1 MTEKKMCLKKIE
13 LLGFKSFADKTTLT
27 FHEGITV
34 IVGPNGCGKSNIS
47 DSFRWVLGE
56 QSAKSLRGSK
66 MHDVIFS
73 GANTRKPLNIAEVT
87 LTMSE
92 IDGMLSTEYEEVA
105 VTRRVHRSGEGEYL
119 INKKSVRAKDV
130 QDLFMGSGIG
140 KDTFAIIAQNQ
151 MEKVINNSPLE
162 RRFIFEQASGIE
174 RFIHRK
180 NEALRKLEQTEA
192 NVERVK
198 DIHKEVERQIIV
210 LEQQA
215 EVARMFKE
223 NKAELDFLELALMST
238 KWENLQN
245 RSESTKSKADDKQNE
260 MNSIVASMQGEEE
273 ELHQAKKKL
282 TEGQLEL
289 QSKKEEVY
297 KRRSEKEIK
306 SKEWQANQ
314 QRLQE
319 VLHKEKR
326 WLQELDQLIEKRKQ
340 WKNEAEN
347 NGKQLGTI
355 EQELQVLE
363 RSRTENRDKLT
374 HLESEV
380 TKIREKQH
388 YLHQELVRLLK
399 HESESASELKQDG
412 LRLEHNQERKRHL
425 IDRKER
431 LADQIQE
438 ITENFEAKKESV
450 ESWTDTV
457 DQQKKGVLSLDVEL
471 KTVLHEIDENKKKL
485 DVNIRELTENR
496 ARQKVLLRI
505 REQME
510 GFSVG
515 SKRLLKESTTAGSSL
530 FNKVKGLYES
540 ITPAKGSEK
549 ALSVVMRP
557 YSQTL
562 VVEKQDDLQAVIN
575 FARENNL
582 RDYSIVCLEQLTQ
595 NTAPL
600 AEGAQL
606 LDQVLDNHLSRH
618 FLRNIY
624 VTENA
629 QEAFQL
635 MRNAQGVEV
644 WTQDGAYI
652 DQRGVIFYSVEGDNN
667 IFIRE
672 AELNTLEKKIREK
685 EESQNTLEDAL
696 NALSQKRMDIQNRK
710 VELEKL
716 LRQEEMKLVEANFTL
731 QRFRTDLSKFQAE
744 QLKLEEELR
753 SIDGVSEKL
762 KQVIHDLKQKHAEA
776 AAKAEEMREQESAL
790 TRELVERMAYLQSQQ
805 SGLREIEPRYQRML
819 EDQRKI
825 NHHLNVLEVKEME
838 SQQQEKHLQDEIKSM
853 QLQQNQIQGD
863 NSEFQQTLEEVE
875 KNLAD
880 VLANTSEFEKEVTH
894 RRHIIDEIERKISVN
909 RHVLKQV
916 EQDYHQFGI
925 LSAQLESSRLSLENE
940 LNERFHQTIQEL
952 KEKGLVLESTI
963 EKAERDIRGLRRKI
977 EEAGDI
983 NMTSIEECDKHKER
997 YSFLSGQIED
1007 LETSKKE
1014 LVEIITQ
1021 LDSESRKIFQETFE
1035 KIQQNFKKNYQIL
1048 FNGGEA
1054 DLQLTES
1061 ADVLEAGV
1069 EIVAKPPGKQMR
1081 SITLLSG
1088 GEKCLTA
1095 LALLFAIFEVKPA
1108 PFCVL
1113 DEIDAPLDESNV
1125 ERFLNMVKQFVSKCQ
1140 FIIIT
1145 HNKRTMSIA
1154 DVIFGVSMQEKGV
1167 SKILSLEFSN
1177 EKAPEPAL
1185 VE

>member
-1 MTEKKMCLKKIE
+1 MSQKKLNLKKLS
-13 LLGFKSFADKTTLT
+13 LLGFKSFADKTTLE

-66 MHDVIFS
+66 MQDVIFS
-73 GANTRKPLNIAEVT
+73 GATTRKPLNIAEVT
-87 LTMSE
+87 LTMTE
-92 IDGMLSTEYEEVA
+92 VDGNLSTEYEEVA

-119 INKKSVRAKDV
+119 INNKAARAKDV

-151 MEKVINNSPLE
+151 MERVINNSPLE

-174 RFIHRK
+174 RFLHRK

-198 DIHKEVERQIIV
+198 DIHKEVEKQIIV
-210 LEQQA
+210 LEEQA
-215 EVARMFKE
+215 EIARLYKE
-223 NKAELDFLELALMST
+223 NKTELDFLELALMST
-238 KWENLQN
+238 KWENLSN
-245 RSESTKSKADDKQNE
+245 RNESTKAKAEEKQNE
-260 MNSIVASMQGEEE
+260 MNAIQVSMQKEEA
-273 ELHQAKKKL
+273 ELHEAKKKL

-340 WKNEAEN
+340 WKVEAEN
-347 NGKQLGTI
+347 SGKQLHGV

-363 RSRTENRDKLT
+363 KSRTENRDKLT
-374 HLESEV
+374 HLEAEV

-431 LADQIQE
+431 LADQIHE
-438 ITENFEAKKESV
+438 ITESFEAKKESV
-450 ESWTDTV
+450 ESWTETV
-457 DQQKKGVLSLDVEL
+457 DQQKHGVLALDAEL
-471 KTVLHEIDENKKKL
+471 KTILHEIDENKKKL
-485 DVNIRELTENR
+485 DGIVRELTENR

-515 SKRLLKESTTAGSSL
+515 SKRLLKESTTPGSML

-562 VVEKQDDLQAVIN
+562 VVEKQEDLQAVIH

-582 RDYSIVCLEQLTQ
+582 KDYSIVCLDQLTE
-595 NTAPL
+595 NNGPFI
-600 AEGAQL
+600 EGSQL
-606 LDQVLDNHLSRH
+606 IEVVDNHLSRH
-618 FLRNIY
+618 FLRNVY
-624 VTENA
+624 VTANS
-629 QEAFQL
+629 QDAFQL
-635 MRNAQGVEV
+635 MRKAQGVEV

-652 DQRGVIFYSVEGDNN
+652 DQRGVIFYSAEGDNN

-685 EESQNTLEDAL
+685 EVSQNVLEEDL
-696 NALSQKRMDIQNRK
+696 NILSQKRHEIQNRK
-710 VELEKL
+710 VELEKI

-731 QRFRTDLSKFQAE
+731 QRFRTDLSKFQGE

-753 SIDGVSEKL
+753 SIDSVTEKL
-762 KQVIHDLKQKHAEA
+762 QHVIHELKQKHAEA
-776 AAKAEEMREQESAL
+776 VAKAEEMKEQESAL
-790 TRELVERMAYLQSQQ
+790 TRDLMERMAFLQTQQ
-805 SGLREIEPRYQRML
+805 SGLQEIEPRYQRML
-819 EDQRKI
+819 EEQRKI
-825 NHHLNVLEVKEME
+825 NHHLHVLEVKEME

-863 NSEFQQTLEEVE
+863 NSEFQETLEEVE

-880 VLANTSEFEKEVTH
+880 VLANTSEFEKEVAH
-894 RRHIIDEIERKISVN
+894 RRQIIEGIEQKISAN
-909 RHVLKQV
+909 RQVLKQV
-916 EQDYHQFGI
+916 EQDFHQYGI
-925 LSAQLESSRLSLENE
+925 LAAQLESSRQALETE
-940 LNERFHQTIQEL
+940 LNERHHRTIQEL
-952 KEKGLVLESTI
+952 KEQGLVLESTI
-963 EKAERDIRGLRRKI
+963 EKAERDIRALRRKI

-997 YSFLSGQIED
+997 YGFLGGQIDD
-1007 LETSKKE
+1007 LEKSKTE

-1021 LDSESRKIFQETFE
+1021 LDTESRKIFQETFE
-1035 KIQQNFKKNYQIL
+1035 KIQVNFRKNYQIL

-1061 ADVLEAGV
+1061 EDVLEAGI

-1095 LALLFAIFEVKPA
+1095 MALLFAIFEVKPA
-1108 PFCVL
+1108 PFCIL

-1125 ERFLNMVKQFVSKCQ
+1125 ERFLNMVKQFVTKCQ

-1167 SKILSLEFSN
+1167 SRILSLEFSN